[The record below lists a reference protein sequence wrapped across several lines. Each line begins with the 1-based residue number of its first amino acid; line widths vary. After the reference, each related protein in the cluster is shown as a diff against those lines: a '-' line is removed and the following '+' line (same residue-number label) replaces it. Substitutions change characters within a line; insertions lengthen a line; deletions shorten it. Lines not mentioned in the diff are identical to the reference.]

1 MAQRVAVRKPDGLCL
16 GGRRSPT
23 GAAVMQEE
31 SELDWDALYAD
42 LAPRVYN
49 YFRFRLAGADL
60 EDLTSRTFEKA
71 WRSRARYRRD
81 LAGFST
87 WLFKIAHNVAL
98 DHLQA
103 LRSHLPIDAAAEV
116 ATERTPERDAERDSD
131 LARLAHL
138 TASLPDRER
147 ELIALKFGA
156 ELNNRLIAR
165 LTGVSESNVGT
176 ILHRTVQSLRARW
189 HAAEARTHE

>member
-1 MAQRVAVRKPDGLCL
+1 MVHRLVAQEPCELS
-16 GGRRSPT
+16 GGRTNPLKPAE
-23 GAAVMQEE
+23 AAG
-31 SELDWDALYAD
+31 ELDWDALYAD
-42 LAPRVYN
+42 QAPRVYN
-49 YFRFRLAGADL
+49 YFRFRLGGADV

-98 DHLQA
+98 DHLYA
-103 LRSHLPIDAAAEV
+103 RRDHLPIDAAADI
-116 ATERTPERDAERDSD
+116 AGERTPERDAERDSD
-131 LARLAHL
+131 LARLALL

-165 LTGVSESNVGT
+165 LTGISESNVGT

-189 HAAEARTHE
+189 HAHEARRHE